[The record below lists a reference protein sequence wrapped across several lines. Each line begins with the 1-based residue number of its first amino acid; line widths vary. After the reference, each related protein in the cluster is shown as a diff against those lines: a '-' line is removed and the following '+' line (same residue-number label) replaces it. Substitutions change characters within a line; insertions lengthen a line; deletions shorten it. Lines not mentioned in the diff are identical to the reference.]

1 MKLNSSYIYLQDLRF
16 HAYHGVE
23 AQERIVGN
31 DYLMDVR
38 LQYPVD

>member
-23 AQERIVGN
+23 AQEDRKSV
-31 DYLMDVR
+31 V
-38 LQYPVD
+38 